1 MSASTLSS
9 MSNEVCAKFHDLDKI
24 FVLVHFSV
32 SNIVFLEYEIFI
44 NVEVDCTCMRAMNKH
59 MI

>member
-9 MSNEVCAKFHDLDKI
+9 MSNEVCAKFHDLDNI

-44 NVEVDCTCMRAMNKH
+44 NVEVDCTCMRAMN
-59 MI
+59 